1 MSDLTGEIIDGRY
14 QLLRFVATGGM
25 ATIYEGLDTR
35 LDRKVAV
42 KIMHPH
48 LAQDEQFV
56 ERFIREA
63 KAAAALSHPNIVAVQ
78 DQGWNQSGTPAVFIV
93 MELVEGHTLRDYL
106 HEQGSLPYRDAIRF
120 LLPVLSALAAAH
132 KQGIVHRDIKPE
144 NILVS
149 KEGRIKI
156 ADFGLAKGPLLGTS
170 MTAESSVILGSVSYL
185 SPEQVQRG
193 IADSRS
199 DVYAVGITAFELL
212 TGKKPFDGVEPIQI
226 AYMHVNERV
235 PRVSSIVKD
244 FPSNLDDLIHSATA
258 GDPDDR
264 PRDAVEF
271 YALLSAINTA
281 LNPKE
286 NQLSLELDIPIK
298 PMRPASKPKS
308 LRKRMREITTQLP
321 KKVSEIPVPPSS
333 ESKPSSPKSGEAE
346 PSAVVPESTAQVRKK
361 RRASKR
367 VRRNRYIAAGMAV
380 ALGISSW
387 YILIGPG
394 SRVVVPST
402 VGASTS
408 EVAAALA
415 PLGLTSIVIERRFSE
430 EIEADR
436 VIESIPAGGGKVD
449 QGGTVKIVLSKGAER
464 YVIPMVNGLTP
475 EAALNLISKFP
486 LKVGTNIEVFDANV
500 PKGFVISATPAIG
513 TKVKR
518 NATVTLTVSKGI
530 EQIAV
535 ALYVGKSGE
544 QALNELTIAGFK
556 VTSTYAF
563 SETRLAGEVI
573 SQNPAG
579 GTSANKGAAVSLIVS
594 KGTQY
599 AYIPNVYS
607 IEEAK
612 AVRSLQDLGLKV
624 VVKKIGKKAVK
635 KVTNILPKVGSKVK
649 RGSTVTITVG

>member
-1 MSDLTGEIIDGRY
+1 VSDLTGELIDGRY
-14 QLLRFVATGGM
+14 QLIRQVATGGM
-25 ATIYEGLDTR
+25 ASIYEGFDTR

-93 MELVEGHTLRDYL
+93 MELVEGHTLREYL
-106 HEQGSLPYRDAIRF
+106 NEQGRLTYGDGIKF

-156 ADFGLAKGPLLGTS
+156 ADFGLAKGPLLGST

-193 IADSRS
+193 VADSRS
-199 DVYAVGITAFELL
+199 DVYAIGITAFEMF
-212 TGKKPFDGVEPIQI
+212 TGKKPFDGEAPIQI

-235 PRVSSIVKD
+235 PRVSTIISD
-244 FPSNLDDLIHSATA
+244 FPADLDELIFNATA
-258 GDPDDR
+258 GDPDER
-264 PRDAVEF
+264 PRDASEF
-271 YALLSAINTA
+271 HSRLIAINTR

-298 PMRPASKPKS
+298 PMRPVSKQKS
-308 LRKRMREITTQLP
+308 LRKRIKELTTQVP
-321 KKVSEIPVPPSS
+321 VISEAEVSKKV
-333 ESKPSSPKSGEAE
+333 
-346 PSAVVPESTAQVRKK
+346 VVERETTAQVARRKK
-361 RRASKR
+361 ISKR
-367 VRRNRYIAAGMAV
+367 VRRNRYIAASMAV
-380 ALGISSW
+380 ALGITAW

-402 VGASTS
+402 VGATQA
-408 EVAAALA
+408 EVAAALN
-415 PLGLTSIVIERRFSE
+415 PLGLTSIVVERRYSE
-430 EIEADR
+430 DIEADR
-436 VIESIPAGGGKVD
+436 VIESLPAGGGKVD
-449 QGGTVKIVLSKGAER
+449 QGGTVKIVLSKGPER
-464 YVIPMVNGLTP
+464 YQIPMVQGLTP
-475 EAALNLISKFP
+475 EAAEAAITKFP
-486 LKVGTNIEVFDANV
+486 LALAPLIEIFDATV
-500 PKGFVISATPAIG
+500 PKGFVISVTPTVG

-518 NATVTLTVSKGI
+518 DSKVTLTVSKGI
-530 EQIAV
+530 EQV
-535 ALYVGKSGE
+535 ALASYLGKSGE
-544 QALNELTIAGFK
+544 QALNELTDAGFK

-563 SETRLAGEVI
+563 SETKLAGEVV
-573 SQNPAG
+573 SQSPAG
-579 GTSANKGAAVSLIVS
+579 GASFNKGGAVSITIS
-594 KGTQY
+594 KGSEF
-599 AYIPNVYS
+599 AYIPNLYS

-612 AVRSLQDLGLKV
+612 AVKALQDLGLKV
-624 VVKKIGKKAVK
+624 TVKKIGKKTVK
-635 KVTNILPKVGSKVK
+635 KVTNIAPKVGSKVK